1 MGTKMSIRT
10 SRGLKTRNSRR
21 PRRATLAD
29 VARLSGVG
37 PMTVSRTINGHPY
50 VSEETA
56 KRVRAAIQQLNYKPN
71 HAARV
76 LTGQLSRS
84 IGLIVPDISDSFFS
98 VISQSVQETAHA
110 HGYLLWLAASGDDP
124 AIEASHVEMM
134 TTYGVDGILLVPSH
148 SRKAYLTTQAYGSTP
163 VVTIDRPLEIA
174 RTDSVEV
181 ENKTG
186 ARLAVDHLIQHG
198 HDRIA
203 CIVTKP
209 HLLPIRE
216 RIAGYRYSMKKANLP
231 AMKETHLP
239 NRESA
244 KLVLAGLFA
253 SRNPPQ
259 ALFTA
264 NNLATVWVIETLREL
279 KIKLGRDVALVG
291 FDDIDFFRQLT
302 PAVSAVRQPSIEIG
316 KLAAQLLLK
325 KIRDEVASDFIK
337 EVLPL
342 TLIVRESCGCK
353 ITDT

>member
-1 MGTKMSIRT
+1 
-10 SRGLKTRNSRR
+10 
-21 PRRATLAD
+21 
-29 VARLSGVG
+29 
-37 PMTVSRTINGHPY
+37 MTVSRTVNGHPH

-56 KRVRAAIQQLNYKPN
+56 KKVRAAIRQLDYKPN

-98 VISQSVQETAHA
+98 VISQAVQETAHA
-110 HGYLLWLAASGDDP
+110 HAHLLWLAASGEDP

-134 TTYGVDGILLVPSH
+134 TTYGVDGILLVPSQ
-148 SRKAYLTTQAYGSTP
+148 SRKAYLRTLASGSTP
-163 VVTIDRPLEIA
+163 VVTIDRPIEIA
-174 RTDSVEV
+174 KTDSVEV
-181 ENKTG
+181 ENRAG

-198 HDRIA
+198 HERIA

-216 RIAGYRYSMKKANLP
+216 RIAGYRYSMKQANLP
-231 AMKETHLP
+231 ALKETHLL
-239 NRESA
+239 NQESA
-244 KLVLAGLFA
+244 KPVLSKLFA

-264 NNLATVWVIETLREL
+264 NNLTTIWVIETLKEL
-279 KIKLGRDVALVG
+279 KIKLGKDVALVG
-291 FDDIDFFRQLT
+291 FDDIDFFKQLT
-302 PAVSAVRQPSIEIG
+302 PAVSAVRQPSFEIG
-316 KLAAQLLLK
+316 RLAAQILLK
-325 KIRDEVASDFIK
+325 NIQGEVASIIK

>member
-1 MGTKMSIRT
+1 MSTHSSGNNRNPKI
-10 SRGLKTRNSRR
+10 RNSKR
-21 PRRATLAD
+21 PKRATLAD

-37 PMTVSRTINGHPY
+37 PMTVSRTVNGHPH

-56 KRVRAAIQQLNYKPN
+56 KKVRAAIRQLDYRPN

-98 VISQSVQETAHA
+98 VISQAVQETAHA
-110 HGYLLWLAASGDDP
+110 HGHLLWLAASGEDP

-148 SRKAYLTTQAYGSTP
+148 SRKAYLRSLAAGSTP
-163 VVTIDRPLEIA
+163 VVTIDRPIEIA
-174 RTDSVEV
+174 KTDSVEV
-181 ENKTG
+181 ENRVG

-198 HDRIA
+198 HERIA
-203 CIVTKP
+203 CIVTKS

-216 RIAGYRYSMKKANLP
+216 RIAGYRDSMRQANLP

-244 KLVLAGLFA
+244 KLVLSKLFA

-264 NNLATVWVIETLREL
+264 NNLTTIWVIETLKEL
-279 KIKLGRDVALVG
+279 KIKLSKDVALVG
-291 FDDIDFFRQLT
+291 FDDIDFLRQLT
-302 PAVSAVRQPSIEIG
+302 PAVSAVRQPSFEIG
-316 KLAAQLLLK
+316 KLAAQILLK
-325 KIRDEVASDFIK
+325 NIRDEVVSGFTK

-353 ITDT
+353 ITDI